1 MTPHAARIFLSSQ
14 PSDARSLEKVIA
26 ALQKSPELLADYE
39 RQLQTDHIVGETIS
53 GLPIPPLCQE
63 ELAGIREH
71 AAATKAKARFHPLD
85 PAMLSV
91 TVGFLLLVGL
101 LTWHFL
107 GRAGVFPEEALS
119 IAVEGVKLRTDQ
131 FEIVAEEAGVLE
143 DWFLMKGFERFRV
156 PSQFAKFQTAGARI
170 FKIEGQQVGVLAIPE
185 NFMFFMV
192 FDPAPL
198 GIEVQPEGSWRVTEF
213 DYKYAAAIR
222 EQDGMCF
229 MVVVRGT
236 KADLEDLIAAKLKG

>member
-53 GLPIPPLCQE
+53 GLPIPPVCQE
-63 ELAGIREH
+63 ELAGIREDAS
-71 AAATKAKARFHPLD
+71 AAKAKARFHPLD
-85 PAMLSV
+85 PSMLSV

-131 FEIVAEEAGVLE
+131 FEIVAEEAGLLE
-143 DWFLMKGFERFRV
+143 DWFLMKGFERFSV

-198 GIEVQPEGSWRVTEF
+198 GIEIQPEGSWRVAEF

-229 MVVVRGT
+229 MVVIRGT
-236 KADLEDLIAAKLKG
+236 KADLKDLIAAKLKG

>member
-1 MTPHAARIFLSSQ
+1 MTPRAARIFLSSQ
-14 PSDARSLEKVIA
+14 PADAGSLEKVLA
-26 ALQKSPELLADYE
+26 AIQKSPDLLSDYE
-39 RQLQTDHIVGETIS
+39 RQLQTDQLVTETI
-53 GLPIPPLCQE
+53 GQLPIPPVCLE
-63 ELAGIREH
+63 GLAGIRAD
-71 AAATKAKARFHPLD
+71 AAAAKAKVRFHPLD

-91 TVGFLLLVGL
+91 IVGFLLLVGL

-107 GRAGVFPEEALS
+107 GRSGVFPEEALS

-131 FEIVAEEAGVLE
+131 FEIVTEEAGVLE
-143 DWFLMKGFERFRV
+143 DWFLMKGFERFSV
-156 PSQFAKFQTAGARI
+156 PSQFAKYQTAGARI

-198 GIEVQPEGSWRVTEF
+198 GIEIHPEGSWRVAEF

-229 MVVVRGT
+229 MVVIRGT
-236 KADLEDLIAAKLKG
+236 KADLEDLIAAKLRG